1 MSARELTIPES
12 VRHLDGE
19 AVIDALSRH
28 NGNISAAAKDLG
40 VPSADFRAFLRPN
53 PRYQA
58 AANELIERRQDLADA
73 AILEALEHPDLRY
86 RLPAA
91 MFQSRYSTV
100 AAARGWI
107 TNAPVDAEPVTAGPR
122 RIEIRW
128 GGTPTQ
134 KMETI
139 TRDGREI
146 EVPCYDVA
154 AKGEAAALPQ
164 PLKQLSSVQRDK
176 ILARITDAPDDRAEI
191 IEHVKQKGF
200 DVSEFE

>member
-128 GGTPTQ
+128 G
-134 KMETI
+134 
-139 TRDGREI
+139 
-146 EVPCYDVA
+146 
-154 AKGEAAALPQ
+154 ALRRRRWRRSRAMGARSKCRVTMLRRRVKR
-164 PLKQLSSVQRDK
+164 PLFLSRS
-176 ILARITDAPDDRAEI
+176 
-191 IEHVKQKGF
+191 
-200 DVSEFE
+200 SN